1 MAVIGIGSSGV
12 QVISSI
18 VNKVSQ
24 LYTWIRTPTWITAGF
39 AQKYAGPNGANFAY
53 TKEQHEAWTENYPD
67 YLQYCKDVEDELNQ
81 RFKFV
86 LINTPEAEEAKK
98 FSTKEMGM
106 KLAGRKDIMD
116 KIIPTD
122 FGIGCRRPTPGN
134 GFLEA
139 LTATHVTTFTN
150 EMKKITEKGFLDHDG
165 NEHEVDIIICAT
177 G

>member
-18 VNKVSQ
+18 TDKVSK

-53 TKEQHEAWTENYPD
+53 TKEQHEHWRNNYAD
-67 YLQYCKDVEDELNQ
+67 YLKYCKEIEDELNQ

-86 LINTPEAEEAKK
+86 LTGTPEALEAKK
-98 FSTKEMGM
+98 FSTNEMTM

-116 KIIPTD
+116 KIIPKD

-139 LTATHVTTFTN
+139 LTAPHVTTFTQSL
-150 EMKKITEKGFLDHDG
+150 KKITEKGFIDHEG
-165 NEHEVDIIICAT
+165 KEHEVDIIICAT